1 MSDAPTASGLTTSQL
16 IAHLNGLTV
25 GDLESLK
32 VRLDEAA
39 GACRALGHD
48 EVVPVLEEARQ
59 CLRSGDLKTFRKR
72 VGTAV
77 ARLGHLR

>member
-1 MSDAPTASGLTTSQL
+1 MSDAPAAAGLTTSQL

-25 GDLESLK
+25 GDLDSLK
-32 VRLDEAA
+32 TRLDEAIA
-39 GACRALGHD
+39 ACSALGHD
-48 EVVPVLEEARQ
+48 EVAPVLEEARQ
-59 CLRSGDLKTFRKR
+59 CLAAGDLKTFRKR